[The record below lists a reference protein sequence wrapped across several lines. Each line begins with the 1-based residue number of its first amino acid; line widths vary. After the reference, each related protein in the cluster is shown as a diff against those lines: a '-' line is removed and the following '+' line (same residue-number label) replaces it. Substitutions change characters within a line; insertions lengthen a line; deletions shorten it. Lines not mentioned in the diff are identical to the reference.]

1 MIKRGMNAVSDS
13 PGSTGAF
20 FSPAPPRAYFQ
31 LFQAF
36 STAFGYSGRPR
47 LPL

>member
-1 MIKRGMNAVSDS
+1 MIRRGMNAVSDS

-20 FSPAPPRAYFQ
+20 FSPAPRAYFQ